1 MRIGHGYDAHRL
13 VEGRPLKLGGVDIPF
28 EKGLDGN
35 SDADVLT
42 HAVMNSL
49 LGAAGMGDI
58 GVHFPADDETFT
70 GSDSLELLAKV
81 VELVLND
88 GWRVENI
95 DCTIV
100 AQEPK
105 LAPHVPRM
113 KANLAVTLNIHQA
126 RVSVKATTTEGMGF
140 AGRGEGMEAHAVALL
155 VRSPIG

>member
-70 GSDSLELLAKV
+70 DSDSMELLTKV

-105 LAPHVPRM
+105 LASHVPRM
-113 KANLAVTLNIHQA
+113 RANLAVILNIQQA

-140 AGRGEGMEAHAVALL
+140 TGRGEGMEAHAVALL
-155 VRSPIG
+155 VRSPVG